1 MSRHSADHPG
11 AWSVDVP
18 APSGGRRRRSA
29 DAPEASGPV
38 PHPRQP
44 PTGPSVPGTDSPTV
58 PVRAA
63 VPRRPPAAP
72 RPGRPRRS
80 RRLVVLLTV
89 AVVAIVAGV
98 AGVWLLPG
106 TGDRAGTTTG
116 DPAIAAS
123 IAGLPQRSVGVPPT
137 MRLAEGQV
145 PPTNRWFSGL
155 VFPDEPQPVFPLP
168 LSVAVRTDG
177 LSLGL
182 PEVRADDATIFGSHT
197 PALDVP
203 LGTSD
208 LRVVAYDDLTVTVAM
223 LAAGGAETGRLVIT
237 RGSPFVHY
245 TATTAQDLTV
255 GPQPLDADGTV
266 VIRDGRYG
274 VVTDGELTG
283 SALSLPAGGSATFY
297 AVPPDG
303 DPAVFADAAR
313 VAVTGGSVTEDVAG
327 DTVRSTLTYRTEGG
341 DTIAGPMPGADAGC
355 DPVGRFATV
364 YGPMPVCHTSAL
376 TVGDP
381 VLAPSGALDLSG
393 VDDAGR
399 AELATL
405 VERDVAELTLDAA
418 DTYFG
423 GKQLVRAATLMRLAS
438 DLGLEPTA
446 QRVRDQL
453 VPLLERWADP
463 AGCAG
468 RSTHCFVYDPV
479 VRGMVGLESSFGSEE
494 FNDHQ
499 FHYGYFLYAAA
510 LLGRDD
516 PALVERIGP
525 VVDLLAADVGSPVRT
540 PEFPEYRAF
549 DAFAGHSWASG
560 FSPFGDGNN
569 QESSSESV
577 SAYNG
582 LALWS
587 ELRGDTVQQ
596 DRAVAMLSREAAS
609 AMRHWVEPDLAAFP
623 EFAHGVVGIN
633 WGGKRDHATWF
644 SAEPSAILAIQL
656 IPMSPVAEYLRGD
669 PERIRE
675 NVAAATPT
683 GYDVPY
689 ADSILMYLALADPD
703 AAATAAR
710 ALPDERIDD
719 GNSRSYL
726 TAWILAQR

>member
-1 MSRHSADHPG
+1 MAAGSPG
-11 AWSVDVP
+11 
-18 APSGGRRRRSA
+18 
-29 DAPEASGPV
+29 
-38 PHPRQP
+38 
-44 PTGPSVPGTDSPTV
+44 PG
-58 PVRAA
+58 
-63 VPRRPPAAP
+63 
-72 RPGRPRRS
+72 RS
-80 RRLVVLLTV
+80 RRPRWPLALLALTTV
-89 AVVAIVAGV
+89 AVVVVVTAA
-98 AGVWLLPG
+98 LTLPG
-106 TGDRAGTTTG
+106 TGDPDGTGAG
-116 DPAIAAS
+116 DPVIAATV
-123 IAGLPQRSVGVPPT
+123 AGLPQRPVGAPPA
-137 MRLAEGQV
+137 MRLAPDQV

-155 VFPDEPQPVFPLP
+155 VFPEEPQPVFPLP

-177 LSLGL
+177 VSLGL
-182 PEVRADDATIFGSHT
+182 PEVRAEGTTIFGSHT

-208 LRVVAYDDLTVTVAM
+208 LRVVGYDDLTVTVAM
-223 LAAGGAETGRLVIT
+223 LGAGGDEAGRLVLT
-237 RGSPFVHY
+237 RGSPFVRY
-245 TATTAQDLTV
+245 TATAGQELTV

-283 SALSLPAGGSATFY
+283 SALRLPAGGSATFY

-313 VAVTGGSVTEDVAG
+313 VAVTGGSVTEDVSG
-327 DTVRSTLTYRTEGG
+327 GTVRTTLGYRTEGG
-341 DTIAGPMPGADAGC
+341 DTVAGAMPGADAGC
-355 DPVGRFATV
+355 EPVGRFATV
-364 YGPMPVCHTSAL
+364 YGPMPVCRASTLTVTEPAL
-376 TVGDP
+376 T
-381 VLAPSGALDLSG
+381 PSGALDLSG
-393 VDDAGR
+393 LDDAER
-399 AELATL
+399 AELTAL
-405 VERDVAELTLDAA
+405 VERDVAGLTLDAA

-423 GKQLVRAATLMRLAS
+423 GKQLVRAATLMQLAS
-438 DLGLEPTA
+438 ELGMEPA
-446 QRVRDQL
+446 ARRVRDQL

-468 RSTHCFVYDPV
+468 RSTHCFVYDPA
-479 VRGMVGLESSFGSEE
+479 VRGMVGLETSFGSEE

-516 PALVERIGP
+516 PDLVERIGP
-525 VVDLLAADVGSPVRT
+525 VIDLLAADVGSPVRT

-587 ELRGDTVQQ
+587 ELRGNTAQR

-623 EFAHGVVGIN
+623 GFAHRVIGIN

-656 IPMSPVAEYLRGD
+656 IPMSPVAGYLRGD

-675 NVAAATPT
+675 NVAAATPA
-683 GYDVPY
+683 GFDVPY
-689 ADSILMYLALADPD
+689 ADSILMYLALADPA